1 MLFEWFNEH
10 EFHFKEHDDRTI
22 QSSDQATPVFKGHMH
37 SNALRHN
44 QVIMGSSFW
53 LVLIKLVRINS
64 CQNPIGLF
72 LKQECN

>member
-1 MLFEWFNEH
+1 MLFEWFNEN

-44 QVIMGSSFW
+44 QVIMGS
-53 LVLIKLVRINS
+53 
-64 CQNPIGLF
+64 LF
-72 LKQECN
+72 